1 MKKIPFIL
9 LLIIISCLISCKN
22 NALPEVKIDTAKF
35 EGKILSVDNVVY
47 LEAEPFLQKLHLT
60 PSVEEGKMRSGYD
73 EIDKKI
79 EKYYLNKDGVIYIAA
94 IDVSK
99 ALGATGTFMAE
110 YNTLSIN
117 TANMPPLPIKKGGGV
132 STGDGANQ
140 LNPGHYIN
148 KALDAKKQVDQF
160 QGQ

>member
-1 MKKIPFIL
+1 MKKIAITFIL
-9 LLIIISCLISCKN
+9 LMTCFLISCKN
-22 NALPEVKIDTAKF
+22 NSLPEVTVDRAKF
-35 EGKILSVDNVVY
+35 EGKIMSVDKVVY
-47 LEAEPFLQKLHLT
+47 LEAEPFLKKLRLT
-60 PSVEEGKMRSGYD
+60 PSLEGGKIRSGYD

-79 EKYYLNKDGVIYIAA
+79 EKYYLKKDGVIYIAA
-94 IDVSK
+94 LDVSK

-117 TANMPPLPIKKGGGV
+117 TANMPPLPVKKQGGA

-148 KALDAKKQVDQF
+148 RAVDATKQVDQF
-160 QGQ
+160 QNQ

>member
-1 MKKIPFIL
+1 MKKVSFIL
-9 LLIIISCLISCKN
+9 LLIIISCVISCKN

-35 EGKILSVDNVVY
+35 EGKSMSVDKVVY
-47 LEAEPFLQKLHLT
+47 LEAEPFLKKLRLT
-60 PSVEEGKMRSGYD
+60 PSVEGGKICSGYE

-79 EKYYLNKDGVIYIAA
+79 EKYYLTKDGVIYIAA
-94 IDVSK
+94 LDVSK

-117 TANMPPLPIKKGGGV
+117 TANMPPLPVKKGV

-140 LNPGHYIN
+140 LNPGQYIN
-148 KALDAKKQVDQF
+148 RAVDATKQVDQF
-160 QGQ
+160 QNQ